1 MTTKFFVLCFSRYL
15 CRIKNQL
22 CYRNG
27 RLNEKTGSKSGIKW
41 KMQLT
46 KAIHLVNF
54 KKCETVIHIFKQRK
68 GQTYE
73 NLS

>member
-1 MTTKFFVLCFSRYL
+1 
-15 CRIKNQL
+15 
-22 CYRNG
+22 
-27 RLNEKTGSKSGIKW
+27 
-41 KMQLT
+41 MQLT

-73 NLS
+73 KLSSKQIIYLF